1 MRSPAMRKS
10 FQSVGAAHL
19 GRPHLIRHSF
29 AVPPFPTGGLRKDRA
44 AKSPKDSVLAWETE
58 LILQICRE
66 GQFRP
71 DFPCTELSTE
81 EDLTRVLSKAPRVL
95 FRGLTQEQAVQ
106 LRARFPYPARVTIHE
121 DPNGSTPVEKLIQ
134 PSGKSSAEAARA
146 SGSSQESGGMT
157 FGGTVGAVIVG
168 VIAAVLILS
177 FL

>member
-1 MRSPAMRKS
+1 M
-10 FQSVGAAHL
+10 
-19 GRPHLIRHSF
+19 
-29 AVPPFPTGGLRKDRA
+29 KDRYH
-44 AKSPKDSVLAWETE
+44 D
-58 LILQICRE
+58 IYLQIGLNILRCRKE
-66 GQFRP
+66 
-71 DFPCTELSTE
+71 
-81 EDLTRVLSKAPRVL
+81 
-95 FRGLTQEQAVQ
+95 RGLTQEQAVQ

-168 VIAAVLILS
+168 VIAAILILS